1 MVFDLRAET
10 SMAARSR
17 GMCCGLSFGNRI
29 VVLRYLLL
37 VGRLLAAFLYVDFKY
52 SLLSTMR

>member
-1 MVFDLRAET
+1 
-10 SMAARSR
+10 
-17 GMCCGLSFGNRI
+17 MCCGLFFGNRI

-37 VGRLLAAFLYVDFKY
+37 VGRLLAPFLYVDLKY